1 MRIQPTHVIAFICTA
16 CALNCPAQDPQQ
28 PRPPQE
34 VIPQP
39 RQSAR
44 PKLPTGSLSGA
55 VYCADTNLPARL
67 ATVYLLEITD
77 TSFSTRNSVQSDLE
91 GRFAFNRVPEG
102 DYYVIALLPGYVNLM
117 HSLTLDD
124 LSEISEDDRKKILAE
139 LASATVSADQP
150 AQVSIRLDRG
160 AEIDGTV
167 LYDDGSPAIG
177 LRMRFRLKPAKP
189 EAQDPMEP
197 PFEQDPFYAQNGPP
211 TTDDRGH
218 FRILGVPPGEY
229 LVSALVPAASSGH
242 SVENQ
247 FIAMMNETFGTLNV
261 YVGNG
266 LRASKAET
274 IKVDAG
280 GAAKDADITIPLSK
294 LHTVRGQVLLKST
307 GQPPANARVDLIY
320 ADTRERVHTAMAPNG
335 EFEIPYVPEGNLILR
350 AVGDNNPLPNMDA
363 MADDAEGTGIGAV
376 AESASVEFVL
386 PGARAGDE
394 DFAELPLTVSGDI
407 DNVTI
412 SVPDPPKNPQSILKT
427 DTTDELRT
435 APSTPSDHPQ

>member
-1 MRIQPTHVIAFICTA
+1 VRIARALVMLISLATGLA
-16 CALNCPAQDPQQ
+16 CAAQKPAQTAKQ
-28 PRPPQE
+28 PAG
-34 VIPQP
+34 I
-39 RQSAR
+39 
-44 PKLPTGSLSGA
+44 LSGS
-55 VYCADTNLPARL
+55 VYCSDTNLPARL
-67 ATVYLLEITD
+67 ATVYLLEITES
-77 TSFSTRNSVQSDLE
+77 SFSTRGSLQTDLD
-91 GRFAFNRVPEG
+91 GRFTFSHVHEG
-102 DYYVIALLPGYVNLM
+102 NYYVVALLPGYVNLM
-117 HSLTLDD
+117 HSLTLEH
-124 LSEISEDDRKKILAE
+124 LSEIPEDDRKKILAE

-189 EAQDPMEP
+189 EAQDVMEP

-242 SVENQ
+242 SVESQ
-247 FIAMMNETFGTLNV
+247 FIAMVDESLGTLNV

-266 LRASKAET
+266 LRVSKAET

-294 LHTVRGQVLLKST
+294 LHTVRGRVLLKST

-363 MADDAEGTGIGAV
+363 MADEAEGTGIGV
-376 AESASVEFVL
+376 VTGSASIEFDF

-394 DFAELPLTVSGDI
+394 DFAELPLTVSGDV
-407 DNVTI
+407 DNITI
-412 SVPDPPKNPQSILKT
+412 SVPDPPKSHQSVLST
-427 DTTDELRT
+427 DTTDVMRT
-435 APSTPSDHPQ
+435 APGPESDNPQ